1 MAGPVHFEVYARKTA
16 QSGWA
21 LQQATEARD
30 QAMQLAEELL
40 ADKRAVSV
48 RVTKETLDVETME
61 FMSVTLLTKGA
72 PEPAKPKQVRDDRQ
86 MNACATPQDLYTPLA
101 RELVGRVLE
110 DWLARNRV
118 TAFEL
123 LHRPDLVEK
132 LEASGVE
139 LQHAVQKVAVPESQ
153 ASGQPVHEVIRHYQ
167 RLIEQA
173 SQRVLK
179 AGRGGGF
186 PDLSAQPVGDL
197 ARKIADA
204 PDRAFIM
211 GGAVAGALASVRGWR
226 AKLETL
232 MDLADTAPDEAGPAA
247 LVHVAIEQMTL
258 EILSVREG
266 LCDVL
271 GPSLD
276 LGGQLAALVRMAS
289 PMEVEQ
295 LTQVDP
301 TVAEVMPALD
311 GPARRLGLRMASGQY
326 KLLAANLS
334 KRVLRE
340 LMGPRRLRPHD
351 AAGEIDIL
359 RALAMTLTAAAGRLL
374 TLEETQIAFAERS
387 KALVAAD
394 FVESYLGRDA
404 PPLMEATALVRLCEN
419 VTGAAAKRSA
429 ARWLAASVT
438 ALKFERSLREPGMG
452 VTQKLAALA
461 DLQARTRA
469 CEMND
474 KDEREICDALGR
486 VGGAVEADAKFTL
499 QLARA
504 PAGPAQKLGVLLR
517 LAAGDGCPLGPAADR
532 AKAEALRLLKS
543 PDTRQ
548 AIANDPQALG
558 ALKPL
563 MQAAGLA
570 A

>member
-179 AGRGGGF
+179 AGRGGAYHV
-186 PDLSAQPVGDL
+186 LSAQRGL
-197 ARKIADA
+197 EL
-204 PDRAFIM
+204 DR
-211 GGAVAGALASVRGWR
+211 
-226 AKLETL
+226 
-232 MDLADTAPDEAGPAA
+232 
-247 LVHVAIEQMTL
+247 
-258 EILSVREG
+258 
-266 LCDVL
+266 
-271 GPSLD
+271 
-276 LGGQLAALVRMAS
+276 
-289 PMEVEQ
+289 
-295 LTQVDP
+295 
-301 TVAEVMPALD
+301 
-311 GPARRLGLRMASGQY
+311 
-326 KLLAANLS
+326 
-334 KRVLRE
+334 
-340 LMGPRRLRPHD
+340 
-351 AAGEIDIL
+351 
-359 RALAMTLTAAAGRLL
+359 
-374 TLEETQIAFAERS
+374 
-387 KALVAAD
+387 
-394 FVESYLGRDA
+394 
-404 PPLMEATALVRLCEN
+404 
-419 VTGAAAKRSA
+419 
-429 ARWLAASVT
+429 
-438 ALKFERSLREPGMG
+438 
-452 VTQKLAALA
+452 
-461 DLQARTRA
+461 
-469 CEMND
+469 
-474 KDEREICDALGR
+474 
-486 VGGAVEADAKFTL
+486 
-499 QLARA
+499 
-504 PAGPAQKLGVLLR
+504 
-517 LAAGDGCPLGPAADR
+517 
-532 AKAEALRLLKS
+532 
-543 PDTRQ
+543 
-548 AIANDPQALG
+548 
-558 ALKPL
+558 
-563 MQAAGLA
+563 
-570 A
+570 

>member
-1 MAGPVHFEVYARKTA
+1 MAGPVHFEVFARRTA

-21 LQQATEARD
+21 LQQATESRE
-30 QAMQLAEELL
+30 QAMQLAEDLL
-40 ADKRAVSV
+40 SDKRAVSV

-72 PEPAKPKQVRDDRQ
+72 PEAAKPKQVRDDRQ
-86 MNACATPQDLYTPLA
+86 MNACAAPPDLYTPLA
-101 RELVGRVLE
+101 RELIGRVLE

-118 TAFEL
+118 TPFEL
-123 LHRPDLVEK
+123 LHRPDLIEK

-173 SQRVLK
+173 SDRVLK
-179 AGRGGGF
+179 FGRGGGF
-186 PDLSAQPVGDL
+186 PDLNGQTLGDI
-197 ARKIADA
+197 ARRLADA
-204 PDRAFIM
+204 PERAFVM
-211 GGAVAGALASVRGWR
+211 GGAVAKALAPVRGWR

-232 MDLADTAPDEAGPAA
+232 MDLADTAPGEAGPSA

-266 LCDVL
+266 LAEVL

-289 PMEVEQ
+289 PAEVDA
-295 LTQVDP
+295 LAKADP
-301 TVAEVMPALD
+301 TLAEVMPPLE
-311 GPARRLGLRMASGQY
+311 GPARRLGARMAQGQY
-326 KLLAANLS
+326 KLLAASLS
-334 KRVLRE
+334 RRVLRE

-374 TLEETQIAFAERS
+374 TLEETQLAFAERS
-387 KALVAAD
+387 KALVGAD
-394 FVESYLGRDA
+394 FVESYLGREA
-404 PPLMEATALVRLCEN
+404 PPLMEAAALVRLCEN
-419 VTGAAAKRSA
+419 VTGASAKRSA

-438 ALKFERSLREPGMG
+438 ALKFERSLREPSVG
-452 VTQKLAALA
+452 VTQRLASLA
-461 DLQARTRA
+461 ELQARTRA
-469 CEMND
+469 CELND
-474 KDEREICDALGR
+474 KDEAEICEALGR
-486 VGGAVEADAKFTL
+486 VGGVVEADARFTL

-504 PAGPAQKLGVLLR
+504 PAPPVQKLGVLLK
-517 LAAGDGCPLGPAADR
+517 LAAGEGCPLGPAAER
-532 AKAEALRLLKS
+532 AKAEALRLLKA
-543 PDTRQ
+543 PETRQ
-548 AIANDPQALG
+548 AIAADPQSLG
-558 ALKPL
+558 ALRPL
-563 MQAAGLA
+563 IQGLGLA